1 MTIMK
6 LNSPKALF
14 LLFALILTLVIAA
27 FVVILG
33 FSSSLE
39 LPSVKGLVTASLIF
53 FLATYGLAYGIL
65 GRYLRQ
71 NANHIVA
78 YLQDSKTTRTT
89 IKNATLNEDVFRK
102 LKEAIQL
109 WAEHKDQKIEK
120 LKESENYRREFV
132 GNVSHEL
139 KTPIFNIQGYIH
151 TLLDGG
157 LEDQEIN
164 QKYLEKA
171 VKNIDRLSAIVEDLE
186 AISQLETGELKL
198 SQERFDLSR
207 LASDVIESMEIGAK
221 EKHINLKLE
230 KNVSSSVYA
239 KGDIGRIRQVLTN
252 LVTNSI
258 KYGRDRGETVIRLKA
273 EDQGVKVEVADDG
286 IGISRDHLPRLFERF
301 YRVDK
306 SRSRDQGGTGL
317 GLSIVKH
324 ILEAHGKSI
333 DVDSEPGKG
342 TVFYFTLDKP

>member
-1 MTIMK
+1 MNLK
-6 LNSPKALF
+6 SPKALF
-14 LLFALILTLVIAA
+14 LFLALFVTLLALLL
-27 FVVILG
+27 LG
-33 FSSSLE
+33 FLSINNPGT
-39 LPSVKGLVTASLIF
+39 LPGIKWIFVTSVIF
-53 FLATYGLAYGIL
+53 FFGVYGIAYFLL
-65 GRYLRQ
+65 GKYFTKNTKKLLHYLH
-71 NANHIVA
+71 NNTNH
-78 YLQDSKTTRTT
+78 RTA
-89 IKNATLNEDVFRK
+89 IKNATLNEDVFQK
-102 LKEAIQL
+102 LKEAIKL
-109 WAEHKDQKIEK
+109 WSEHKDRKIEK

-157 LEDQEIN
+157 LEDEVIN
-164 QKYLEKA
+164 HKYLKKA

-198 SQERFDLSR
+198 SLERFDLTR
-207 LASDVIESMEIGAK
+207 LASDVIETMDIGAK
-221 EKHINLKLE
+221 EKNINLRLE
-230 KNVSSSVYA
+230 KNVDSSIYA

-258 KYGRDRGETVIRLKA
+258 KYGRENGETVIRLKS
-273 EDQGVKVEVADDG
+273 EDQGVRVEVADNG
-286 IGISRDHLPRLFERF
+286 IGIAKDHLPRLFERF
-301 YRVDK
+301 FRVDK

-342 TVFYFTLDKP
+342 TIFYFTLDKP